1 MTEQSIIEAAK
12 ESGLDLKDPV
22 VATVIRQAVDIG
34 EKQERDRVIA
44 HIQLGGTGSTAGM
57 RLAHKAIENGDDMT
71 PTYGAHYVQAG
82 RAAAEIR
89 AYAEDSAEVEQM
101 LAGAKRP
108 PSTFTDP
115 VAAAVFDQLSAMVGG
130 GGDVAIEDLD
140 EAGG

>member
-1 MTEQSIIEAAK
+1 MTEQSIIEAAA
-12 ESGLDLKDPV
+12 ESGLDIADPA
-22 VATVIRQAVDIG
+22 VASAIEAAKQVGI
-34 EKQERDRVIA
+34 EQERDRVTA

-57 RLAHKAIENGDDMT
+57 RLARKAIENGDDMT

-82 RAAAEIR
+82 RAAAELR
-89 AYAEDSAEVEQM
+89 AYAEDSAEVDDAI
-101 LAGAKRP
+101 LNAKQP

-130 GGDVAIEDLD
+130 DGDMAIEDL